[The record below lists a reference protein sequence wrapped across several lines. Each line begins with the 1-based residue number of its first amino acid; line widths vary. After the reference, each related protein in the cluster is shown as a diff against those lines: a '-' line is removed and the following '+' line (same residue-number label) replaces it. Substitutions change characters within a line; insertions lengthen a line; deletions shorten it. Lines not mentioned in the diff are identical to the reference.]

1 MQHRSLTLPTPASP
15 FPWNYVATS
24 GTESAFRVWLVSLLI
39 NKCYFCVNM
48 IWLFM
53 TTRKPLKLTLH
64 HPIPGDP
71 GRSTALR
78 SNKNV
83 SKGV

>member
-1 MQHRSLTLPTPASP
+1 M
-15 FPWNYVATS
+15 ATS

-71 GRSTALR
+71 GRSMALR
-78 SNKNV
+78 SNKNAGM
-83 SKGV
+83 KTKTILIKIPNGQEEKT